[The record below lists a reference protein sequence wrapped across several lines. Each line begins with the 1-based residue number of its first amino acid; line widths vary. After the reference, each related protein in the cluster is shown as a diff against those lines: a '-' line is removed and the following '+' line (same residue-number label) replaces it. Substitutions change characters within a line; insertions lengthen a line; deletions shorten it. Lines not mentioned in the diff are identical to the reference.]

1 MMKNVFCFHVAKI
14 VLFCIFAVY
23 NIESPMKKII
33 SIIMVALLVVCVSC
47 KQKSV
52 PAFKSDN
59 FSTGKAGEMILAIDS
74 NYWTPAAIKA
84 IYNVLQQPQPAINQI
99 EPMFDV
105 IQCSNK
111 DFLASFTRHRNV
123 LQFDCKQQ
131 YSGNFYEIQKNPY
144 TSPQI
149 LVKIRGNNLDS
160 CLALFL
166 QHQDEIIKVMYDND
180 LARLQ
185 NAHRKLNNPE
195 VEKKIKEKFGISMTI
210 PTDYFVGREEKDF
223 LWLCYR
229 TPKNDRFI
237 MIYQTPAYTLN
248 TANVVAKRDSVTK
261 AYIAGAVQG
270 AYPKVADVKDFP
282 LSQNIQLH
290 YHNGLELRGF
300 WDSVRD
306 KMGGPFYSFT
316 MENADNSMCVTIDGF
331 VYAPQEHKRDYIREV
346 EAIVKSI
353 Q

>member
-1 MMKNVFCFHVAKI
+1 MKNEFCFHVAKI

-23 NIESPMKKII
+23 NIECPMKKII

-74 NYWTPAAIKA
+74 NYWTKAAMKA
-84 IYNVLQQPQPAINQI
+84 IYDVLQQPQPAINQI

-111 DFLASFTRHRNV
+111 DFLASFTRHRNIV
-123 LQFDCKQQ
+123 QFDCKQQ

-229 TPKNDRFI
+229 TPKNDRFV
-237 MIYQTPAYTLN
+237 MIYQAPVYKITPAK
-248 TANVVAKRDSVTK
+248 VVEVRDSITK

-316 MENADNSMCVTIDGF
+316 MENADNSMCITIDGF